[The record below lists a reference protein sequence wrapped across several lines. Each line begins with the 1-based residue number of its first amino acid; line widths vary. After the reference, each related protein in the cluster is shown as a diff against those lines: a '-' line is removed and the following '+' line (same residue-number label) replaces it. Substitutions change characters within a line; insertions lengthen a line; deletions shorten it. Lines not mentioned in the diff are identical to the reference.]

1 MRIAVTGLSRGENPQ
16 PGAAIVAGIR
26 AAHPGAFIIG
36 MAYDATESGIYAKN
50 GPDAVYTI
58 PFPSE
63 GAEAFLKRIDEVRAR
78 TPFEVLIPTLDS
90 EMELMVDLA
99 EELQARGIR
108 TSLPDKATY
117 LRRTREQL
125 SELASVAGVSTPRT
139 HAVYTVSRALLLG
152 REMRYPILVKGAHHD
167 THLVENEAEL
177 AGAVSL
183 LFAQWGAPVLLQEVI
198 SGTEHHA
205 MGIGDGEGGLFG
217 LCAIRRPSMHG
228 LGKNVGGITV
238 RDDSLREVCE
248 RLVRE
253 LRWRG
258 PFEVVTIMDETVHRH
273 FLIKMAPRFPSWV
286 GFPTGFGANFPAALA
301 RFIVK
306 GVAPDP
312 VPEPIPGWFYLQHQ
326 VEVFGQTNQLDALSG
341 GGSWMGEDGARYQRA

>member
-26 AAHPGAFIIG
+26 AAHPGAFIVG
-36 MAYDATESGIYAKN
+36 MAYDAMESGIYAHN
-50 GPDAVYTI
+50 GPDAVFTI

-63 GAEAFLKRIDEVRAR
+63 GAETLLKRIDEIHAQK
-78 TPFEVLIPTLDS
+78 PFEVLIPTLDS
-90 EMELMVDLA
+90 EMELMV
-99 EELQARGIR
+99 ELESELTARGIR
-108 TSLPDKATY
+108 TCLPDKAAY
-117 LRRTREQL
+117 LRRSREQL
-125 SELASVAGVSTPRT
+125 TELASQAGVTTPRT

-152 REMRYPILVKGAHHD
+152 REMRYPILVKGVHHD
-167 THLVENEAEL
+167 THLVETEAEL

-217 LCAIRRPSMHG
+217 LCSIRRPSMHG

-238 RDDSLREVCE
+238 RDAALREVCE

-258 PFEVVTIMDETVHRH
+258 PFEIVTIMDETVNRH

-306 GVAPDP
+306 GTVPDP
-312 VPEPIPGWFYLQHQ
+312 VPEPVAGWFYLQHQ
-326 VEVFGQTNQLDALSG
+326 VEVFGQTEQLDALSR
-341 GGSWMGEDGARYQRA
+341 GGSWLGNDGARFQRA